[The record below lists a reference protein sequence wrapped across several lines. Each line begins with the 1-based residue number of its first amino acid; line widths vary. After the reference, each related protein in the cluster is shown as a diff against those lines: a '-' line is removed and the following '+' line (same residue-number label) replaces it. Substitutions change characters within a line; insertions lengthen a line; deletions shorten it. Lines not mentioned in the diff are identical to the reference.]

1 MPLRAGAVRLRI
13 ARACFALSSLFR
25 FFGKMIITK
34 EKSIVC
40 DALTLPGW
48 FILDEMMI
56 QQVAL
61 SDHHMLK
68 NGFEWRYWPMPE
80 EWCRQMYGLK
90 NAAKK
95 VKGDK

>member
-1 MPLRAGAVRLRI
+1 MRI
-13 ARACFALSSLFR
+13 HLAHLCFALSSVFR

-56 QQVAL
+56 QQVAFNNTKL
-61 SDHHMLK
+61 I
-68 NGFEWRYWPMPE
+68 GFEWKCWPMPE
-80 EWCRQMYGLK
+80 QWCEQMWGLK
-90 NAAKK
+90 
-95 VKGDK
+95 KGS